1 MLGQASEDQNPLRV
15 LSSEHL
21 YNKKKNDGML
31 GEGGER
37 LFDLHCIVKCVIP
50 IVSLSL
56 VPSVRSHE
64 YVTNS
69 KINKTVV

>member
-1 MLGQASEDQNPLRV
+1 
-15 LSSEHL
+15 
-21 YNKKKNDGML
+21 ML

-50 IVSLSL
+50 IVSLSH